1 MNAIRLAKLGVI
13 RREDIDE
20 DTLGRLIFDRST
32 KTDKLA
38 EAVRLGLFM
47 LHDLPIEVRKRIAAS
62 APPKQRPEIGNK
74 AIHTL
79 EDLAEP
85 KSRAAID
92 LLLGGRRWEVSLKRI
107 PPEGNFAFAR
117 HPDFDADI
125 FCLFPKLTPPD
136 RSAYREG
143 ERLDVRIATRFD
155 EKKKKWGYAV
165 VSGRRI
171 E

>member
-1 MNAIRLAKLGVI
+1 M
-13 RREDIDE
+13 
-20 DTLGRLIFDRST
+20 
-32 KTDKLA
+32 
-38 EAVRLGLFM
+38 
-47 LHDLPIEVRKRIAAS
+47 RKRIAAS
-62 APPKQRPEIGNK
+62 SPPKQRPEIGNK

-85 KSRAAID
+85 KSRAAIE
-92 LLLGGRRWEVSLKRI
+92 LLLGGRRWEVSLKSI

-125 FCLFPKLTPPD
+125 FCPFPKLTPPD

-155 EKKKKWGYAV
+155 ERKKKWGYAV

>member
-1 MNAIRLAKLGVI
+1 MAKLGVI

-20 DTLGRLIFDRST
+20 DTLGRLIFDKGT
-32 KTDKLA
+32 KIDKLA

-62 APPKQRPEIGNK
+62 SPPKQRPEIGNK

-85 KSRAAID
+85 KSRAAIE

-125 FCLFPKLTPPD
+125 FCPFPKLTPPD
-136 RSAYREG
+136 RSAYRVG

-155 EKKKKWGYAV
+155 ERKKKWGYAV